1 MNISGISLFYIVVS
15 SRESHMPLL
24 IISLNYFSSHYAVL
38 HSLKLVLFWFFLLMF
53 LHSFNTYLLSYWFML
68 TTLLDFFPQLMPFIA
83 YHRVALAAFVEW
95 IHTEMYFSFSHI
107 GRHWPSTLQQVVC
120 IILSEL
126 FSSLFSYFSF
136 DWKIVNDIE

>member
-38 HSLKLVLFWFFLLMF
+38 HSLKLVFWFFLLMF

-83 YHRVALAAFVEW
+83 YPRVALAAFVEW
-95 IHTEMYFSFSHI
+95 IRTEMHFSFSHI
-107 GRHWPSTLQQVVC
+107 GRHWPSTLQTGSLHNIIW
-120 IILSEL
+120 IILL
-126 FSSLFSYFSF
+126 F
-136 DWKIVNDIE
+136 I